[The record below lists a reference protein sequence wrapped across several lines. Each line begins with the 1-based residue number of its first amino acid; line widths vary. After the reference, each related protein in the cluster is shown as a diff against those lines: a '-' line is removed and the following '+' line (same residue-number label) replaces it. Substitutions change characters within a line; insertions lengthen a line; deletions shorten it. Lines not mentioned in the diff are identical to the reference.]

1 MSHRKIRKKK
11 YWLTSLYET
20 VWVNSAWYQQKCH
33 ISCIVGEG
41 LHKSVLFLTRRAG
54 AINVKWTQCCTI
66 WPLHLS
72 IIGYD
77 AQIIRVSS
85 DPVRAFKGSDAVFQ
99 WVLSKDL
106 TSRPDFQGL
115 VFGLWKNGYL
125 ATYLTT
131 VTKARRIILNPGLKD
146 EAPHL
151 EGRVQWRGD
160 LSKSLA
166 AFQISQVNAKDQ
178 MDYGLVLNFGPY
190 RNSLSDSVR
199 LEVKGKRR
207 KNGNIFTLNK
217 YYFTGKT
224 WITTNDSKRKRL
236 QAFLGTFWILYAIH
250 TN

>member
-1 MSHRKIRKKK
+1 MYINTLLHR
-11 YWLTSLYET
+11 LT
-20 VWVNSAWYQQKCH
+20 V
-33 ISCIVGEG
+33 
-41 LHKSVLFLTRRAG
+41 VLT
-54 AINVKWTQCCTI
+54 
-66 WPLHLS
+66 

-85 DPVRAFKGSDAVFQ
+85 DPVRAFEGSDALFQ

-125 ATYLTT
+125 ATYLIT
-131 VTKARRIILNPGLKD
+131 VTTARRIILNPGLID
-146 EAPHL
+146 EAPQL

-178 MDYGLVLNFGPY
+178 MDYGLGLNFGPY
-190 RNSLSDSVR
+190 RNSLSDSIR

-207 KNGNIFTLNK
+207 REGNME
-217 YYFTGKT
+217 
-224 WITTNDSKRKRL
+224 
-236 QAFLGTFWILYAIH
+236 TFSL
-250 TN
+250 